1 MSPVRILIIGV
12 LLYIGYRLI
21 FGGKSGKSSNKPSG
35 GKLDGTE
42 AVEDVLMED
51 PVCKSL
57 VPKQQAVKHEH
68 EGKTYYFC
76 SEKCCNQFVA
86 EKGKGAEK

>member
-1 MSPVRILIIGV
+1 MSPVRILIIGL

-21 FGGKSGKSSNKPSG
+21 FGGKKQSGKKSEG
-35 GKLDGTE
+35 GKIDSGD

-57 VPKQQAVKHEH
+57 VPKQQAITHKY
-68 EGKTYYFC
+68 EGNTYYFC
-76 SEKCCNQFVA
+76 SEKCCKQFVA
-86 EKGKGAEK
+86 ERGAKE